1 MTIRI
6 RADFNGLVGNL
17 LCLSH
22 TDRGT
27 TETGEDHEFVEGDTV
42 LAFELDADEDGN
54 PAYLVASGRVVRSPS
69 KLCSNGSVWSLAIDE
84 RGVRH
89 VASLADG

>member
-6 RADFNGLVGNL
+6 RADFNGLFGDL

-22 TDRGT
+22 SHHGV
-27 TETGEDHEFVEGDTV
+27 TESGEYHEFVEGDIV
-42 LAFELDADEDGN
+42 LAFEPDTDDDGS

-69 KLCSNGSVWSLAIDE
+69 ELCNNGSVWSLAID
-84 RGVRH
+84 
-89 VASLADG
+89 